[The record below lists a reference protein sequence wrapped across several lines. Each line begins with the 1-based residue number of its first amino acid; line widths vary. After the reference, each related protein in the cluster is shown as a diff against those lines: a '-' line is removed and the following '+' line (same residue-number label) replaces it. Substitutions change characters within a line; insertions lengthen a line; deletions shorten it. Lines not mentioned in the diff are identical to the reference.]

1 MEKVEV
7 LPRYLTRKYGLFRN
21 FLLDQRF
28 LPRWMVLIIDLG
40 ICLFSYF
47 ISELILSDTPLQ
59 SYEVLTFPQ
68 RALAL
73 ITLNL
78 ICFVIFRSYSGIIR
92 HSAFTDV
99 YRLALATAFVFFLAM
114 IGNNAYHSFTGQKV
128 FSTMGLLLYAFLSL
142 TFLIAFRV
150 GVKESYRF
158 LRKTAANNF
167 KKRIIIFGVNDNS
180 VGLAQSLIADSR
192 SPYRPVAFLSM
203 SDRKLNFKIMDLP
216 VLNCCSNIESDLKR
230 FKEEF
235 EAVGI
240 LLVGDSLSIAQ
251 KNRIVENAFSAD
263 LEIYN
268 TSLPEKWEK
277 LSDMSVKIAPIE
289 IEDLL
294 ERNEIET
301 DIKLISE
308 DLRGKVVLI
317 TGAAG
322 SIGSELV
329 HQIADLNPRKLIAL
343 DNAETP
349 LHDVD
354 MYLKKKFPDLDFQVY
369 LADVTKKD
377 RMDGIFA
384 KYRFDVVYH
393 AAAYKHVPMIERHP
407 REGIRANIVGTRIL
421 AELASK
427 YGCER
432 FVMISTDKAVNPSNV
447 MGATKRAAEMYVQAL
462 QRKPGVTTKF
472 VTTRFGN
479 VLGSNGSVIPFFKE
493 QIRRGGPVTVTH
505 KDITRYFM
513 TIKEA
518 CQLVLQAGTM
528 GKGGEIFVF
537 DMGKP
542 VRILDMAERM
552 IRLSGL
558 KPYEDIPI
566 EIVGLRDGEKL
577 YEELL
582 IDGETIL
589 PTFHPKIMV
598 SKVMDHDY
606 SEICAMLDE
615 LERLANN
622 GGKKKYIIQKLKCLI
637 PEYVSQ
643 NSIFS
648 ELDEKQ
654 EIFVRKRGIKSK
666 YL

>member
-1 MEKVEV
+1 MERVEV
-7 LPRYLTRKYGLFRN
+7 VPRYLTRRYSLFRN

-28 LPRWMVLIIDLG
+28 LPRWMVVAIDLS

-47 ISELILSDTPLQ
+47 ISVLILSDTPMK
-59 SYEVLTFPQ
+59 SFEVLTFPQ
-68 RALAL
+68 RAFVL
-73 ITLNL
+73 ISIHL
-78 ICFVIFRSYSGIIR
+78 ICFVLFRSYSGIIR
-92 HSAFTDV
+92 HSTFTDV
-99 YRLALATAFVFFLAM
+99 YRLALSTASAFLLSM
-114 IGNNAYHSFTGQKV
+114 VGNSAYLSFSGHEI
-128 FSTMGLLLYAFLSL
+128 FSGMDLLLYAFLSL

-150 GVKESYRF
+150 TVKESYRF
-158 LRKTAANNF
+158 LRKTAANNS
-167 KKRIIIFGVNDNS
+167 KKRVIVFGVDDNS

-203 SDRKLNFKIMDLP
+203 SNKKLNFKIMDLP
-216 VLNCCSNIESDLKR
+216 VLNCCSKIESDLIR
-230 FKEEF
+230 FKEDLN
-235 EAVGI
+235 AVGI
-240 LLVGDSLSIAQ
+240 LLVGDSLSVQ
-251 KNRIVENAFSAD
+251 EKNRIVESAFSAE
-263 LEIYN
+263 LEVYN
-268 TSLPEKWEK
+268 TTLPEKWEK

-317 TGAAG
+317 TGGAG

-343 DNAETP
+343 DNAESP
-349 LHDVD
+349 LHEVD
-354 MYLKKKFPDLDFQVY
+354 MYLKNNFPNLDYQVY
-369 LADVTKKD
+369 LADVTKRD
-377 RMDGIFA
+377 RMEGIFA

-407 REGIRANIVGTRIL
+407 REGIRANIIGTRIL
-421 AELASK
+421 AEMATK
-427 YGCER
+427 YKCER

-447 MGATKRAAEMYVQAL
+447 MGASKRAAEMYVQAL
-462 QRKPGVTTKF
+462 QSQPGVATKF

-493 QIRRGGPVTVTH
+493 QIRKGGPVTVTH

-528 GKGGEIFVF
+528 GRGGEIFVF

-552 IRLSGL
+552 IKLSGL

-577 YEELL
+577 FEELL

-598 SKVMDHDY
+598 SKVVDHDY
-606 SEICAMLDE
+606 SEICKNLDE
-615 LERLANN
+615 LELLANSV
-622 GGKKKYIIQKLKCLI
+622 GKKKYIIQKLKCLI

-643 NSIFS
+643 NSVFS
-648 ELDEKQ
+648 ELDEHH
-654 EIFVRKRGIKSK
+654 
-666 YL
+666 

>member
-1 MEKVEV
+1 MERVEV
-7 LPRYLTRKYGLFRN
+7 LPRYLTRKYSLFRN

-28 LPRWMVLIIDLG
+28 LPRWIVVAIDLG
-40 ICLFSYF
+40 LCFFSYF
-47 ISELILSDTPLQ
+47 ISVLILSETSMQ
-59 SYEVLTFPQ
+59 SYDQLSFSQ
-68 RALAL
+68 RALL
-73 ITLNL
+73 LVSIHL
-78 ICFVIFRSYSGIIR
+78 ICFILFRSYSGIIR
-92 HSAFTDV
+92 HSTFTDV
-99 YRLALATAFVFFLAM
+99 YRLALATASAFLLAM
-114 IGNNAYHSFTGQKV
+114 VGNSAYRSFSGHRI
-128 FSTMGLLLYAFLSL
+128 FSGMDLLLYAFVSL

-150 GVKESYRF
+150 TVKESYRF
-158 LRKTAANNF
+158 LRKTAANSS
-167 KKRIIIFGVNDNS
+167 KKRIIVFGVNDNS

-203 SDRKLNFKIMDLP
+203 STKKLNFKIMDLP
-216 VLNCCSNIESDLKR
+216 VLNCSNKSNRGLKKI
-230 FKEEF
+230 KEDF
-235 EAVGI
+235 EVVGI
-240 LLVGDSLSIAQ
+240 LLVGDSLSVHE
-251 KNRIVENAFSAD
+251 KNRIVENAFSAE
-263 LEIYN
+263 LEVYN
-268 TSLPEKWEK
+268 TTLPEKWEK

-308 DLRGKVVLI
+308 DLRGKIVLV
-317 TGAAG
+317 TGGAG

-343 DNAETP
+343 DNAESP

-354 MYLKKKFPDLDFQVY
+354 LYLKKNFPDLDYQVY

-377 RMDGIFA
+377 RMEGIFS

-407 REGIRANIVGTRIL
+407 REGIRANIIGTRIL
-421 AELASK
+421 AELANQ

-447 MGATKRAAEMYVQAL
+447 MGASKRAAEMYVQAL
-462 QRKPGVTTKF
+462 QHEPGVTTKF

-493 QIRRGGPVTVTH
+493 QIKRGGPVTVTH

-552 IRLSGL
+552 IKLSGL

-577 YEELL
+577 FEELL
-582 IDGETIL
+582 INGETIL

-598 SKVMDHDY
+598 SKVVDHDY
-606 SEICAMLDE
+606 SEICKSLDE
-615 LERLANN
+615 LEIMANSV
-622 GGKKKYIIQKLKCLI
+622 GKKKYIIQKLKCLI

-648 ELDEKQ
+648 ELDEHH
-654 EIFVRKRGIKSK
+654 
-666 YL
+666 